1 MLKTPA
7 GTQTVDAQF
16 ADVERRGASLQRSG
30 WTDWSDDAFGQRRD
44 ILIDAQRLADK
55 RGVEQTAEASARLDA
70 TLYRRDLQLRI
81 EAIDFRLH
89 AFPVNQLLGVPN
101 QTSDGMRI
109 PFHLM
114 NRRPLETLADATEY
128 IELVAASEDHLRQ
141 MAGALRVGLR
151 RGILPPPQA
160 VIGAQT
166 ALRDILRGSP
176 VTTDGETHSIHQ
188 DFMARAARIPGL
200 SPATL
205 RECEQRLVAALSGP
219 FRRGYLQ
226 IEEVLG
232 KMARAGRSTFG
243 VCDLPDGEAYY
254 DHCLRLW
261 SGTSEDADHIHRLG
275 LTEIERLSE
284 EIRSLQAAGPALQSF
299 AALAE
304 RWRAD
309 PDYCYP
315 DTPDGAAAYLARV
328 RTLSSAVF
336 ARLDQVT
343 SWRPAAPLQID
354 PVEPSRQS
362 SSLYAEFYPAV
373 AGRPSLYLINTGDM
387 TRLPRSEL
395 AALAF
400 HESVPG
406 HHLQICTTQER
417 SDLAQFRRRPFQ
429 YESYCEGWAMYSE
442 QLGCELLADLLSTS
456 DRLGCLTR
464 RLWMAARMVIDTG
477 IHARRWTRQ
486 QALDFYAAHTFA
498 PRTMIA
504 QEVDRLSVWPGQA
517 VSYHRG
523 YLAFNGLRTAPQRG
537 NLGLRALH
545 DRVFQLGPMPVGML
559 QQEVFND

>member
-1 MLKTPA
+1 MLKTPP
-7 GTQTVDAQF
+7 GTHSVDRLF
-16 ADVERRGASLQRSG
+16 ADVERRCASLQPGG
-30 WTDWSDDAFGQRRD
+30 WTDWSDDAFGRRRD
-44 ILIDAQRLADK
+44 ILTDAQTLVSGRCAETTAD
-55 RGVEQTAEASARLDA
+55 ASARLDA
-70 TLYRRDLQLRI
+70 ALCRHELQLRI
-81 EAIDFRLH
+81 EAIDFRVH

-101 QTSDGMRI
+101 QTSDGLRI

-114 NRRPLETLADATEY
+114 NRRTLETPADATEY
-128 IELVAASEDHLRQ
+128 IELIAASEDHLRQ
-141 MAGALRVGLR
+141 MADALRTGLR
-151 RGILPPPQA
+151 RGILPPSSA
-160 VIGAQT
+160 VVGAQT
-166 ALRDILRGSP
+166 ALRDLLRGSP
-176 VTTDGETHSIHQ
+176 VTTDGETHPIHQ
-188 DFMARAARIPGL
+188 DFMARGARIPGL

-232 KMARAGRSTFG
+232 EMARAGRSTFG

-261 SGTSEDADHIHRLG
+261 SGTAEDADQIHRLG

-284 EIRSLQAAGPALQSF
+284 EIRSLHATAPASQSF
-299 AALAE
+299 AELAD

-315 DTPDGAAAYLARV
+315 DTPDGAAAYLTRV

-343 SWRPAAPLQID
+343 SWRPVALLQID

-373 AGRPSLYLINTGDM
+373 AGKPSLYLINTGDM
-387 TRLPRSEL
+387 TRLPRAEL

-406 HHLQICTTQER
+406 HHLQICATQER

-477 IHARRWTRQ
+477 IHARRWTRE
-486 QALDFYAAHTFA
+486 QAVAFYAAHTFA
-498 PRTMIA
+498 PRSMIA

-537 NLGLRALH
+537 DLELRALH

-559 QQEVFND
+559 QQQLFNG

>member
-1 MLKTPA
+1 MLKIPLSTH
-7 GTQTVDAQF
+7 TVDELF
-16 ADVERRGASLQRSG
+16 ADVELRCASLQRTG
-30 WTDWSDDAFGQRRD
+30 WTDWSDDAFGQRRC
-44 ILIDAQRLADK
+44 IL
-55 RGVEQTAEASARLDA
+55 AEAEKLAPNHCGATTADASVRLNA
-70 TLYRRDLQLRI
+70 TLYRRELQLRI

-101 QTSDGMRI
+101 QTSDGLRI

-114 NRRPLETLADATEY
+114 NRRPLEALADAEDY
-128 IELVAASEDHLRQ
+128 IALVAASEHHLQQ
-141 MAGALRVGLR
+141 MADALRVGLR

-160 VIGAQT
+160 VVGAQT
-166 ALRDILRGSP
+166 VLRDILRGNP
-176 VTTDGETHSIHQ
+176 VTSHGDTHPIHQ
-188 DFMARAARIPGL
+188 DFMTRAARIPGIA
-200 SPATL
+200 PAKL
-205 RECEQRLVAALSGP
+205 RECEQRLVAAVNGP
-219 FRRGYLQ
+219 LRRGYLR

-232 KMARAGRSTFG
+232 EMSRTGRSTFG

-275 LTEIERLSE
+275 LMEIERLSE
-284 EIRSLQAAGPALQSF
+284 EIRSLHTGAPTLKSF
-299 AALAE
+299 AELADHL
-304 RWRAD
+304 RAD

-315 DTPDGAAAYLARV
+315 NTPEGAAAYLARV

-343 SWRPAAPLQID
+343 SWRPAASLQID

-362 SSLYAEFYPAV
+362 SSLYAEFYPAL
-373 AGRPSLYLINTGDM
+373 AGKPSLYLINTGDM

-417 SDLAQFRRRPFQ
+417 SDLALFRRRPFQ
-429 YESYCEGWAMYSE
+429 YESYCEGWAVYSE
-442 QLGCELLADLLSTS
+442 QLGCELLEDLLSTS

-477 IHARRWTRQ
+477 IHARRWTRKH
-486 QALDFYAAHTFA
+486 AVDFYAANTFA
-498 PRTMIA
+498 PRTMIE

-517 VSYHRG
+517 VSYYRG

-545 DRVFQLGPMPVGML
+545 DRVFQLGPVPIGML
-559 QQEVFND
+559 PQALFNA